1 MASET
6 GVAVRI
12 EGKVHSQALRDKVA
26 GHVARLKAEHGITP
40 GLAVVL
46 VGEDPASQ
54 VYVRNKGIATKE
66 AGMNSFEFRL
76 PADARE
82 EDVLAKVRALNAD
95 PHVHG
100 VLVQFPVPDHMSQ
113 QRVIDTI
120 DPAKDVDGLHPLNA
134 GRLSSGLPG
143 LVSCTPMGC
152 LIMARAAVQ
161 GGLSGKHA
169 VIVGRSNLVGKPVA
183 QLLLNENCTVTIA
196 HSRTANLAEIVGL
209 ADIVVAAVGR
219 PKMIQGDWIKK
230 GAVVIDVGINRVPA
244 PDKGEGA
251 TRLVGDV
258 DFDAALSQAGA
269 ITPVPGGVG
278 LMTVACLIRNTV
290 VAACMQN
297 NLEPPAD
304 L

>member
-1 MASET
+1 MTDAK
-6 GVAVRI
+6 RI
-12 EGKVHSQALRDKVA
+12 EGKPFSAALRSKVA
-26 GHVARLKAEHGITP
+26 AHVARLKADHAITP

-46 VGEDPASQ
+46 VGQDPASE

-66 AGMNSFEFRL
+66 AGMNSFEFRMPDTTSEKEL
-76 PADARE
+76 
-82 EDVLAKVRALNAD
+82 LAKVRELNAD
-95 PHVHG
+95 PQVHG
-100 VLVQFPVPDHMSQ
+100 VLVQFPVPEQVSQ
-113 QRVIDTI
+113 QTVIDTI

-143 LVSCTPMGC
+143 LVSCTPLGS
-152 LIMARAAVQ
+152 LIMAKASVK

-169 VIVGRSNLVGKPVA
+169 VVVGRSNLVGKPVA

-196 HSRTANLAEIVGL
+196 HSRTVNLAEIVGQ
-209 ADIVVAAVGR
+209 ADVLIAAVGR
-219 PKMIQGDWIKK
+219 PKMIKGAWIKP

-244 PDKGEGA
+244 PDKGEGK

-258 DFDAALSQAGA
+258 DYAAALNRASA

-297 NLEPPAD
+297 GLEIPED

>member
-1 MASET
+1 MTDAK
-6 GVAVRI
+6 RI
-12 EGKVHSQALRDKVA
+12 EGKPFSAELRGKVA
-26 GHVARLKAEHGITP
+26 AHVGRLKADHGITP

-46 VGEDPASQ
+46 VGQDAASE

-66 AGMNSFEFRL
+66 AGMNSFEFRM
-76 PADARE
+76 PDTTSE
-82 EDVLAKVRALNAD
+82 EELLAKVRELNAD
-95 PHVHG
+95 PQVHG
-100 VLVQFPVPDHMSQ
+100 VLVQFPVPDHISQ
-113 QRVIDTI
+113 QTVIDTI

-143 LVSCTPMGC
+143 LVSCTPLGS
-152 LIMARAAVQ
+152 LIMAKASVE

-169 VIVGRSNLVGKPVA
+169 VVVGRSNLVGKPVA

-196 HSRTANLAEIVGL
+196 HSRTANLAEVVGQ
-209 ADIVVAAVGR
+209 ADVLIAAVGR
-219 PKMIQGDWIKK
+219 PKMIEGSWIKP

-244 PDKGEGA
+244 PDKGEGK

-258 DFDAALSQAGA
+258 DYAAALSRASA

-297 NLEPPAD
+297 DLEIPED

>member
-1 MASET
+1 MTDAK
-6 GVAVRI
+6 RI
-12 EGKVHSQALRDKVA
+12 EGKPFSAELRGKVA
-26 GHVARLKAEHGITP
+26 AHVARLKVDHGITP

-46 VGEDPASQ
+46 VGQDPASE

-66 AGMNSFEFRL
+66 AGMNSFEFRM
-76 PADARE
+76 PDTTSE
-82 EDVLAKVRALNAD
+82 EELLNKVRELNAD
-95 PHVHG
+95 PQVHG
-100 VLVQFPVPDHMSQ
+100 VLVQFPVPEQISQ
-113 QRVIDTI
+113 QTVIDTI

-134 GRLSSGLPG
+134 GRLSSGLTG
-143 LVSCTPMGC
+143 LVSCTPLGS
-152 LIMARAAVQ
+152 LIMAKASVE

-169 VIVGRSNLVGKPVA
+169 VVVGRSNLVGKPVA

-196 HSRTANLAEIVGL
+196 HSRTTNLAEIVGQ
-209 ADIVVAAVGR
+209 ADVLIAAVGR
-219 PKMIQGDWIKK
+219 PKMIEGSWIKP

-244 PDKGEGA
+244 PDKGEGK

-258 DFDAALSQAGA
+258 DYAAALSRARA

-297 NLEPPAD
+297 GLEIPED

>member
-1 MASET
+1 MTEAT
-6 GVAVRI
+6 RI
-12 EGKVHSQALRDKVA
+12 EGKVFSSQLREKVA
-26 GHVARLKAEHGITP
+26 GHVAWLQQEHGITP

-46 VGEDPASQ
+46 VGDDPASE
-54 VYVRNKGIATKE
+54 VYVRNKGIATRE
-66 AGMNSFEFRL
+66 AGMHSIEYRL
-76 PADARE
+76 PADATE
-82 EDVLAKVRALNAD
+82 EEVLDRVRALNAD
-95 PHVHG
+95 EDVHG
-100 VLVQFPVPDHMSQ
+100 VLVQFPVPDQISQ
-113 QRVIDTI
+113 QTVIDTI

-143 LVSCTPMGC
+143 LVSCTPLGC
-152 LIMARAAVQ
+152 LIMARASVE

-169 VIVGRSNLVGKPVA
+169 VVLGRSNLVGKPVA

-196 HSRTANLAEIVGL
+196 HSRTQNLPEIIGQ
-209 ADIVVAAVGR
+209 ADILVAAVGR
-219 PKMIQGDWIKK
+219 PKMVEGSWIKE

-244 PDKGEGA
+244 PEKGEGK

-258 DFDAALSQAGA
+258 DYQAALSRASA

-290 VAACMQN
+290 VAAFMQN
-297 NLEPPAD
+297 GIAPPVD

>member
-1 MASET
+1 MSQAK
-6 GVAVRI
+6 RI
-12 EGKVHSQALRDKVA
+12 EGKVYSADLRAKVQ

-46 VGEDPASQ
+46 VGQDPASE

-66 AGMNSFEFRL
+66 AGMNSFEFRM
-76 PADARE
+76 PETSTEAE
-82 EDVLAKVRALNAD
+82 VLAKVHELNAD
-95 PHVHG
+95 PQVHG
-100 VLVQFPVPDHMSQ
+100 VLVQFPVPDQISQ
-113 QRVIDTI
+113 QTVIDTI

-143 LVSCTPMGC
+143 LVSCTPLGS
-152 LIMARAAVQ
+152 LIMAKASVE

-169 VIVGRSNLVGKPVA
+169 VVIGRSNLVGKPVA
-183 QLLLNENCTVTIA
+183 QLLLAENCTVTIA
-196 HSRTANLAEIVGL
+196 HSRTANLAEIVGQ
-209 ADIVVAAVGR
+209 ADVVVAAVGR
-219 PKMIQGDWIKK
+219 PKMIKGEWIKS

-244 PDKGEGA
+244 PDKGEGK

-258 DFDAALSQAGA
+258 DYEAALSRASA

-297 NLEPPAD
+297 GLEIPDD